1 MNTRARN
8 ARVVLLCVL
17 CALAVSPVAA
27 AELNFS
33 ASVDRTTVGLGEQLQ
48 LVVTVEGAN
57 TGAPRPQLPDM
68 PDFTNY
74 GSTSSSSTSISIVNG
89 RMSRQ
94 QTISFIYVL
103 APKRV
108 GTLTIGPARLNYNGT
123 TYQTQPMQITVT
135 KEAQSQPSQPPS
147 MPDPFGQPQRR
158 GGQSGSDAVLVASA
172 DRSSVYVGEQ
182 VTVGYTFY
190 TGGRVG
196 NLNLKEPPSFTGFWV
211 EKLFEARDLSWR
223 TTTYNGR
230 RYSAATI
237 REVALFPTQPGT
249 LTVDKMTIA
258 GQAVVP
264 GFFFDENAP
273 FEAASD
279 PIRITARAL
288 PDDGK
293 PADFSGGVGDFTLAA
308 KLSGDKSENGEPLTF
323 EVAVAGTGNIG
334 IIGEPQVT
342 APAGVKLLSPEANGE
357 THNAGGRIAG
367 TRKFSYPVI
376 PQSDGRHVMP
386 EVTMSF
392 FNPRTGKYY
401 ALKTEPVAFVATG
414 ATGTAQFV
422 EGSSGMKVLGSDIE
436 HIKPAAGTVANS
448 GAAGWWTWLFYPA
461 GIAVLVA
468 GLVAG
473 RHRRRLDADRGYA
486 RLSRSSGLVKR
497 RLSEASRQLAAGNER
512 EFYAAL
518 NQAVV
523 GYVGDRY
530 NIEAHGMT
538 GDQLRDELAQ
548 RSVASDT
555 VDALLSLIADCDAAR
570 FSPGMAQCS
579 PQETLRKASLTL
591 QRL

>member
-1 MNTRARN
+1 MTTKGSSLRL
-8 ARVVLLCVL
+8 VSLCVVFV
-17 CALAVSPVAA
+17 LAAGTLVA

-57 TGAPRPQLPDM
+57 TGAPRPQLPEL

-94 QTISFIYVL
+94 QTVSFIYVL

-108 GTLTIGPARLNYNGT
+108 GTLTIAPARLNYNGT
-123 TYQTQPMQITVT
+123 TYQTQPIPITVT
-135 KEAQSQPSQPPS
+135 AEAQSQPRQPQQ

-158 GGQSGSDAVLVASA
+158 GPQPAGDAMLVASA
-172 DRSSVYVGEQ
+172 DRGTVYVGEQ
-182 VTVGYTFY
+182 VTVRYTFY
-190 TGGRVG
+190 TGGRVS
-196 NLNLKEPPSFTGFWV
+196 NLSLKEPPAFTGFWV
-211 EKLFEARDLSWR
+211 EKLFEARDLKWSAA
-223 TTTYNGR
+223 TYNGK
-230 RYSAATI
+230 RYNAATI
-237 REVALFPTQPGT
+237 KEVALFPTQPGT
-249 LTVDKMTIA
+249 LTVDKMTLA

-264 GFFFDENAP
+264 GFFFDENTP

-288 PDDGK
+288 PEDGR
-293 PADFSGGVGDFTLAA
+293 PADFSGGVGDFSLAA
-308 KLSGDKSENGEPLTF
+308 KLSSDKSDKGEPLTL
-323 EVAVAGTGNIG
+323 EVLVTGTGNIG
-334 IIGEPQVT
+334 IIGTPQVT
-342 APAGVKLLSPEANGE
+342 APAGVKLLSPEAGGE
-357 THNAGGRIAG
+357 TRSSEGRITG
-367 TRKFSYPVI
+367 TRKFRYPVI

-392 FNPRTGKYY
+392 FNPKTGSYY
-401 ALKTEPVAFVATG
+401 TRKTEPVAFVATG

-422 EGSSGMKVLGSDIE
+422 EGAGGMKVLGTDIE
-436 HIKPAAGTVANS
+436 HIKPAAGRLASSAV
-448 GAAGWWTWLFYPA
+448 AGWWTWLFYPA
-461 GIAVLVA
+461 GITVLFA

-486 RLSRSSGLVKR
+486 RRSRSSRLVKK
-497 RLSEASRQLAAGNER
+497 RLSEASRLLAAGDER
-512 EFYAAL
+512 DFYAAL

-538 GDQLRDELAQ
+538 GDQLREAMEQ
-548 RSVASDT
+548 RHVQPDT
-555 VDALLSLIADCDAAR
+555 VNALLALIADCDAAR
-570 FSPGMAQCS
+570 FSPGVAQCS
-579 PQETLRKASLTL
+579 PQETLSRASLIL